1 MTSKSQ
7 KYTKATIPMC
17 ENPEIQGPDF
27 HTETCNLP
35 IARIYPAEE
44 TNERLGLMITE
55 EEFESVKQHQHT
67 GWKLAQIMTG
77 HNDKNVVSI
86 NALNELVKEL
96 DEKVWELE
104 QKANNNRKWV
114 REMKKVRATNDWR
127 GRELERMD
135 GVRKADN
142 NAYDKINEK
151 LEKWQEWGKMMGRGN
166 CVVCNDI
173 CGSGIWGDGFPDE
186 NSYCEDCE
194 PGEAKDV
201 K

>member
-1 MTSKSQ
+1 
-7 KYTKATIPMC
+7 
-17 ENPEIQGPDF
+17 
-27 HTETCNLP
+27 
-35 IARIYPAEE
+35 
-44 TNERLGLMITE
+44 MITE

-67 GWKLAQIMTG
+67 GWKLAQVMAN
-77 HNDKNVVSI
+77 HNDINVVSI

-96 DEKVWELE
+96 DEKVWELQ
-104 QKANNNRKWV
+104 QKANNNRIWV